1 VLQLTDG
8 ELLVAAMAG
17 ATAIMIA
24 MKPLRDR
31 MQPHLDR
38 MQRRLRAMNPA
49 QRAAL
54 RAAIL
59 AIWCAPLFFIFPIRF
74 VLALLSA
81 YAIAFALLVVY
92 WQIRIVLVLQDTD
105 VEQASAQESTM
116 I

>member
-1 VLQLTDG
+1 VLDLTFV
-8 ELLVAAMAG
+8 EVLVASMLW
-17 ATAIMIA
+17 ATAIMVAI
-24 MKPLRDR
+24 KPLPDR

-92 WQIRIVLVLQDTD
+92 WR
-105 VEQASAQESTM
+105 SRRR
-116 I
+116 